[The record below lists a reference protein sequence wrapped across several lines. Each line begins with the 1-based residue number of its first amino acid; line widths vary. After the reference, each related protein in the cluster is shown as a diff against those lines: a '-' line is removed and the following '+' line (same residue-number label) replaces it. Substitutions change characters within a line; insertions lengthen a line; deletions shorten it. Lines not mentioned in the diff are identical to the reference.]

1 MSFEHIF
8 YRGFCG
14 HNRDLVSAFC
24 ELENFG
30 TEQSATFPVVSFPD
44 QGLQI
49 VHLLLFAFVFHL
61 VLIRVQFP
69 NPVRSQKSPFA
80 RLV

>member
-1 MSFEHIF
+1 MVTIGTWCPRSANLKTLVP
-8 YRGFCG
+8 
-14 HNRDLVSAFC
+14 NRARLS
-24 ELENFG
+24 
-30 TEQSATFPVVSFPD
+30 VSFPD

-80 RLV
+80 RLFLVLV